1 MSLKKKGAIALG
13 MALAVFAILAI
24 HAARSVIKVEDYA
37 WSLDTLQNGEGQ
49 VVACAPGQKDL
60 YPHAEAIELTFT
72 AEHGR
77 LTCSR
82 ENITG
87 TYRQTETNPDGSLY
101 ELYVEGWGQGFGGC
115 AYTKHATR
123 ETVPTFAVQFPER
136 YSIYFTGE

>member
-1 MSLKKKGAIALG
+1 MKRRLGAACL
-13 MALAVFAILAI
+13 LAVLVAVLCAGCGN
-24 HAARSVIKVEDYA
+24 RLSLEDHTWTMTVA
-37 WSLDTLQNGEGQ
+37 FDKDGQ

-87 TYRQTETNPDGSLY
+87 TYRQTETNPDGGLY

-115 AYTKHATR
+115 AYTKHATG

-136 YSIYFTGE
+136 SSIYFTGE